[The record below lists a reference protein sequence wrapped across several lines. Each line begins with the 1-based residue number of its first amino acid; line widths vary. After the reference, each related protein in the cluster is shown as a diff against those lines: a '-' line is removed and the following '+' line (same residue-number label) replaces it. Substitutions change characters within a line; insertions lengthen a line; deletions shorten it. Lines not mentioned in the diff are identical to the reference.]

1 MEATPCGLALY
12 RDTLATLKTVN
23 KEKLLVLDL
32 QDLRTGERK
41 VVMER
46 RIRNS
51 DTYGGEIG
59 LGEGCVALV
68 FLKTL
73 TVWSRVSGEPILEKQ
88 FGETLNTIQISG
100 NIVFTGGYGGVL
112 TIFTISGEMEVNI
125 AILIRILPFVIF
137 YPL

>member
-1 MEATPCGLALY
+1 MEATPYGLALY

-73 TVWSRVSGEPILEKQ
+73 TVWSRVSGEPILEKK
-88 FGETLNTIQISG
+88 FSETLNTVQISG
-100 NIVFTGGYGGVL
+100 NVVFTGGYGGVL
-112 TIFTISGEMEVNI
+112 AIFTISGEMEVNI
-125 AILIRILPFVIF
+125 AILVRISAFVICV
-137 YPL
+137 PS